1 MTDATEV
8 SRNLQ
13 TIAKELDARLLE
25 LTGHRVAFSLL
36 AWTDQAAS
44 YISTADRPIV
54 ADQLRKLLAHWD
66 AGAADVP
73 AHQAN

>member
-13 TIAKELDARLLE
+13 MIAKELDTRLLE

-36 AWTDQAAS
+36 VWTDQTAS
-44 YISTADRPIV
+44 YVSTADRTVV
-54 ADQLRKLLAHWD
+54 AEQLRKLLQHWE
-66 AGAADVP
+66 AGAPDVP
-73 AHQAN
+73 AHQSN